1 MKQSLKQNLP
11 HEFLWGLN
19 EIIHSKC
26 GKDWRLPHPTSAP
39 SFLTVNPDILE
50 GWQCAP
56 LNNYTILPCRQEWP
70 FDVSRSCVLVGR
82 RHDREAWFFCL
93 SLFFFFIVW
102 NTDVTVGA
110 TVQLWSK
117 LEDGNHVLRMMEQ
130 KKGRNLSSWWW
141 CGTACHGLP
150 TSDFFYIRK
159 NKLLSCKA
167 LIWGLSVKCS
177 QT

>member
-117 LEDGNHVLRMMEQ
+117 LEDKGHMPRTSGQKDRSSLRHCWCLEPPYSPCRLLWTFLCERKYTTVL
-130 KKGRNLSSWWW
+130 
-141 CGTACHGLP
+141 
-150 TSDFFYIRK
+150 FI
-159 NKLLSCKA
+159 
-167 LIWGLSVKCS
+167 
-177 QT
+177 